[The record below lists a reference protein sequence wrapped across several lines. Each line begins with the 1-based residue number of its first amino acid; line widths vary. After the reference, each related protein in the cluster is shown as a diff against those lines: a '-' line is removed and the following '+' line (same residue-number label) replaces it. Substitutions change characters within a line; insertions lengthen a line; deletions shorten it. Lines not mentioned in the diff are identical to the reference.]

1 MKSVQI
7 LFKKSGVVVEKW
19 IIGGGTKVGSAVLQ
33 KTKQFTENIN
43 CEVHENVLD
52 IEFTNEGIFCKTC
65 GVKLKLIP
73 EWIVG
78 SKDSGAKSSLS

>member
-33 KTKQFTENIN
+33 KTKQPENIN
-43 CEVHENVLD
+43 CEVHENMLD
-52 IEFTNEGIFCKTC
+52 IEFTSEGIFCKIC

-78 SKDSGAKSSLS
+78 SKDSDGLS